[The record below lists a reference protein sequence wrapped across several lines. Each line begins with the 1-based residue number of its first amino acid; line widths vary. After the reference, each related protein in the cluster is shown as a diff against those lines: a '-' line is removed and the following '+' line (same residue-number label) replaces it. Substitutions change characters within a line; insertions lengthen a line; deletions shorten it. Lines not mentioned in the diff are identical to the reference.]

1 MVGLGLYMTRIMT
14 IIGSVRPGR
23 IGLPVAHW
31 VHDRVAGAGYEGDLV
46 DLAEL
51 NLPFMDEPEHP
62 GKRAYTKPH
71 TIAWSARVEQADAVL
86 LVSPEY
92 NHSYS
97 PALKN
102 ALDYLMQ
109 EWQGKPVG
117 VVSYGGASG
126 GLRAA
131 AALDPVLTTLGL
143 VRVPVDVAINGPSA
157 HLVDG
162 AFTPEA
168 KHDATLAQLIEGLS
182 RYAEALRPLLPPRG

>member
-1 MVGLGLYMTRIMT
+1 MTRIMI

-23 IGLPVAHW
+23 IGLPIAHW
-31 VHDRVAGAGYEGDLV
+31 VRDRVAAAGHDVDLV

-62 GKRAYTKPH
+62 AKRAYTKPH
-71 TIAWSARVEQADAVL
+71 TLAWSARVEQAEAVV

-102 ALDYLMQ
+102 ALDYLAH

-131 AALDPVLTTLGL
+131 AALDAVLTTIGL
-143 VRVPVDVAINGPSA
+143 VRVPVDVAINGP
-157 HLVDG
+157 HGQLVDG
-162 AFTPEA
+162 AFAPDA
-168 KHDATLAQLIEGLS
+168 KNDATLAKLIDGLD
-182 RYAEALRPLLPPRG
+182 RYADALRPLRA

>member
-1 MVGLGLYMTRIMT
+1 MTRIMI

-23 IGLPVAHW
+23 VGLPVAHW
-31 VHDRVAGAGYEGDLV
+31 VRDRVEAAGHDVDLV

-51 NLPFMDEPEHP
+51 NLPFMDEPEMP

-71 TIAWSARVEQADAVL
+71 TIAWSARVDQADAVL

-102 ALDYLMQ
+102 ALDFLMH
-109 EWQGKPVG
+109 EWASKPAGIVA
-117 VVSYGGASG
+117 YGGASS

-131 AALDPVLTTLGL
+131 AALDQVLSTLGI
-143 VRVPVDVAINGPSA
+143 VRVPVDVAISGPSSQ
-157 HLVDG
+157 VTDG
-162 AFTPEA
+162 VFVATEKQDAVLGRMIEA
-168 KHDATLAQLIEGLS
+168 LS
-182 RYAEALRPLLPPRG
+182 RYDAALRPLRA

>member
-1 MVGLGLYMTRIMT
+1 MTRIL
-14 IIGSVRPGR
+14 IIVGSVRPGR
-23 IGLPVAHW
+23 VGLPVAHW
-31 VHDRVAGAGYEGDLV
+31 VRDRVEAAGHDIDFA

-71 TIAWSARVEQADAVL
+71 TIAWSARVEQSDAVL

-102 ALDYLMQ
+102 ALDFLMH

-117 VVSYGGASG
+117 IVAYGGASS

-131 AALDPVLTTLGL
+131 AALDQVLTTLGL
-143 VRVPVDVAINGPSA
+143 VRVPVDVAISGPAA
-157 HLVDG
+157 HISDG
-162 AFTPEA
+162 IFAATE
-168 KHDATLAQLIEGLS
+168 KHDAVLGRMIESLG
-182 RYAEALRPLLPPRG
+182 RYAEALRPLRA

>member
-1 MVGLGLYMTRIMT
+1 MTRIMI

-31 VHDRVAGAGYEGDLV
+31 VRDRVEAAGHEVDFA

-62 GKRAYTKPH
+62 AKRAYTKPH
-71 TIAWSARVEQADAVL
+71 TLAWSARVEQADAVL

-102 ALDYLMQ
+102 ALDYLSQ

-126 GLRAA
+126 GLRGA
-131 AALDPVLTTLGL
+131 AALDAVLTTIGL
-143 VRVPVDVAINGPSA
+143 VRVPVDVAINSPHSYLDEGDFVADP
-157 HLVDG
+157 
-162 AFTPEA
+162 
-168 KHDATLAQLIEGLS
+168 KHDATLTKMIDALG
-182 RYAEALRPLLPPRG
+182 RYAEALRSLRG

>member
-1 MVGLGLYMTRIMT
+1 MI

-23 IGLPVAHW
+23 IGLPIAQW
-31 VHDRVAGAGYEGDLV
+31 VHDRVAAAGHDVDLV

-62 GKRAYTKPH
+62 AKRAYTKPH

-102 ALDYLMQ
+102 ALDYLQ
-109 EWQGKPVG
+109 HEWAAKPVG
-117 VVSYGGASG
+117 VVSYGGASA

-131 AALDPVLTTLGL
+131 AALDQVLTTLGL
-143 VRVPVDVAINGPSA
+143 VRVPVDMAISGPGA

-162 AFTPEA
+162 AFAATE
-168 KHDATLAQLIEGLS
+168 KQDATLARMIDQLG
-182 RYAEALRPLLPPRG
+182 RYAEALRPLRS

>member
-1 MVGLGLYMTRIMT
+1 MTRIMI

-23 IGLPVAHW
+23 VGLPVAHW
-31 VHDRVAGAGYEGDLV
+31 VRDRVAAAGHDVDLV

-51 NLPFMDEPEHP
+51 NLPFMDEPAMP

-102 ALDYLMQ
+102 ALDFLMH
-109 EWQGKPVG
+109 EWASKPVG
-117 VVSYGGASG
+117 IVAYGGASS

-131 AALDPVLTTLGL
+131 AALEQVLTTLGM
-143 VRVPVDVAINGPSA
+143 VRVPVDVAISGPSTQ
-157 HLVDG
+157 VTDG
-162 AFTPEA
+162 VFAATEKQDAVLGRMIEA
-168 KHDATLAQLIEGLS
+168 LA
-182 RYAEALRPLLPPRG
+182 RYDTVLRPLRA

>member
-1 MVGLGLYMTRIMT
+1 MTRIMI

-23 IGLPVAHW
+23 VGLPVSHW
-31 VHDRVAGAGYEGDLV
+31 VSDRVAAAGHEVDLV

-62 GKRAYTKPH
+62 AKRAYTKPH

-102 ALDYLMQ
+102 ALDYLAH
-109 EWQGKPVG
+109 EWQAKPVG

-126 GLRAA
+126 GLRGA
-131 AALDPVLTTLGL
+131 AALDAVLSTIGL
-143 VRVPVDVAINGPSA
+143 VRVPVDVAINNPHA
-157 HLVDG
+157 QLVDG
-162 AFTPEA
+162 SFVPDG
-168 KHDATLAQLIEGLS
+168 KNDATLSKLVDGLA
-182 RYAEALRPLLPPRG
+182 RYAEALRPLRA

>member
-1 MVGLGLYMTRIMT
+1 MRGTRVAVTMTRILI

-23 IGLPVAHW
+23 VGLPIAHW
-31 VHDRVAGAGYEGDLV
+31 VRDRVEAAGHDGDLV

-51 NLPFMDEPEHP
+51 NLPFMDEPEMP

-71 TIAWSARVEQADAVL
+71 TIAWSARVEQADAVV

-102 ALDYLMQ
+102 ALDYLMH

-126 GLRAA
+126 GLRGA
-131 AALDPVLTTLGL
+131 AALAPVLSTIGL
-143 VRVPVDVAINGPSA
+143 VRVPIDVAINGPHA
-157 HLVDG
+157 NLVDG
-162 AFTPEA
+162 VFVPAE
-168 KHDATLAQLIEGLS
+168 KNDAVLTRMIDALG
-182 RYAEALRPLLPPRG
+182 RYAEALRPLRA

>member
-1 MVGLGLYMTRIMT
+1 MTRIMI

-31 VHDRVAGAGYEGDLV
+31 VRDRVEAAGHEVDFVDLV
-46 DLAEL
+46 EL

-62 GKRAYTKPH
+62 AKRAYTKPH
-71 TIAWSARVEQADAVL
+71 TLAWSARVEQAEAVL

-102 ALDYLMQ
+102 ALDFLMH

-126 GLRAA
+126 GLRGA
-131 AALDPVLTTLGL
+131 AALDAVLTTLGL
-143 VRVPVDVAINGPSA
+143 VRVPIDVAINGPHA
-157 HLVDG
+157 HVTDG
-162 AFTPEA
+162 VFTPDP
-168 KHDATLAQLIEGLS
+168 KHDAMLAKQLDALV
-182 RYAEALRPLLPPRG
+182 RYAETLKPLRA

>member
-1 MVGLGLYMTRIMT
+1 MTRIMI

-23 IGLPVAHW
+23 VGLHVSHW
-31 VHDRVAGAGYEGDLV
+31 VRDRVEAAGHAVDLV

-71 TIAWSARVEQADAVL
+71 TIAWSARVDQADAVL

-102 ALDYLMQ
+102 ALDFLMQ
-109 EWQGKPVG
+109 EWQGKPAGIVA
-117 VVSYGGASG
+117 YGGASS

-131 AALDPVLTTLGL
+131 AALDQVLATIGL
-143 VRVPVDVAINGPSA
+143 VRVPVDVAISGPA
-157 HLVDG
+157 GQLVDG
-162 AFTPEA
+162 AFVPTE
-168 KHDATLAQLIEGLS
+168 KQDAVLGRMIDALA
-182 RYAEALRPLLPPRG
+182 RYAEVLRPLRA